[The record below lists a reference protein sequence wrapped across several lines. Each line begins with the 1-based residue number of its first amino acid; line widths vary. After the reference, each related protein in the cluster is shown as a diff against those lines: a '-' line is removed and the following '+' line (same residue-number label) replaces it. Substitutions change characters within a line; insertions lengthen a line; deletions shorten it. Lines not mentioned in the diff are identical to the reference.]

1 MSDPVKLMTPVEARA
16 LLLRARVVQI
26 HEASGGTYG
35 SPRIHDA
42 LRDAGVCVS
51 ITSVETA
58 MRAANISGSHKRKR
72 ESTPIDYPPNLLLHP
87 DDNGIIRRC
96 FDVSKL
102 TGRYGIDRVWTSD
115 MTQVMTLDG
124 WLYLAAVLDL
134 HSRRMIGWAMS
145 ETPNTR
151 LTLAALS
158 MAMSTRQPERGLIVH
173 SDRGVQYSADEY
185 RSTLARHGARQSM
198 SRTASCLDNAPM
210 ESSFKTVKAETK
222 LTGLSRADTRAELE
236 RYIRFYNVTRK
247 HSALGN
253 VSPIQ
258 FEQARRKP

>member
-1 MSDPVKLMTPVEARA
+1 MSEPVKLMTPVEARA

-72 ESTPIDYPPNLLLHP
+72 ESAPIDYPPNLLLHP
-87 DDNGIIRRC
+87 DDNGVIRRC
-96 FDVSKL
+96 FDVCKL

-115 MTQVMTLDG
+115 MTQVLTVDG

-145 ETPNTR
+145 EAPNTR